1 MSFSHPPGPATVA
14 LPLLDEPGERLLW
27 ATYLRTFYFDVDG
40 LDARGAPKKGVLH
53 RAARAVGGT
62 AAVFTLDVIFGT
74 SDESPDKPAPPEVL
88 FFGSAPGCLA
98 HQAAGELGESGK
110 TGIRWVWA
118 LSTHRFAVLG
128 PAPVEQPEEPR
139 EPDDS
144 VLKKAFSL
152 GRGIGKGLREAA
164 RILAD
169 NRQRYGENIE
179 GEPIATPRYS
189 VRTEFPRERITGV
202 AVTRRRT
209 GRREQPCLRVSLV
222 DGSGVDLLIAA
233 TDPDDLERLRALTN
247 GVG

>member
-1 MSFSHPPGPATVA
+1 MSFSHPLGPATVA

-27 ATYLRTFYFDVDG
+27 ATRLRTFYFDVDG
-40 LDARGAPKKGVLH
+40 LDARGEPKKGVLE
-53 RAARAVGGT
+53 RAAGAVGGSV
-62 AAVFTLDVIFGT
+62 AFLTLGAIFGFPDGD
-74 SDESPDKPAPPEVL
+74 SDKPPPPEVI
-88 FFGSAPGCLA
+88 FFGPAPGCLA

-152 GRGIGKGLREAA
+152 GRGIGKGLKEAA

-179 GEPIATPRYS
+179 GEPIAMPRYS
-189 VRTEFPRERITGV
+189 VHTEFPRERITGV
-202 AVTRRRT
+202 AVARRRA

-222 DGSGVDLLIAA
+222 DGSGVDLLMAT
-233 TDPDDLERLRALTN
+233 TDPDDLGRLQALTN